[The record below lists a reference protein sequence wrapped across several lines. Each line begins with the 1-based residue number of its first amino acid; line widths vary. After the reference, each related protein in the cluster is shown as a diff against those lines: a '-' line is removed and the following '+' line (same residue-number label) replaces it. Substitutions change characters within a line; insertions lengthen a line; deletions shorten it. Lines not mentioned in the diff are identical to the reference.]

1 MKKVLGIIL
10 FTVFAFGF
18 SACDSS
24 IISTTSSSTASSS
37 DAVLGSITL
46 EVYDTGNRLV
56 RSETVA
62 YSAGDTL
69 LGLLMETY
77 DVVCKGSDGGPDD
90 TCSFQ
95 STFGTYIMAV
105 DVVTAFGSNEYIA
118 MYINA
123 GYAMT
128 GIDQTPLT
136 DGYVYAFKLETF

>member
-18 SACDSS
+18 SACDST
-24 IISTTSSSTASSS
+24 INSTASSS

-77 DVVCKGSDGGPDD
+77 DVVCKGSDGGQDE

-95 STFGTYIMAV
+95 STYGTYIMAV
-105 DVVTAFGSNEYIA
+105 DTVTAFGSNEYIA